1 VSQSSDSFCP
11 GALHLNAYRLNRH
24 RQLEFETYGTVFLA
38 LSLCDTQLA
47 AGSTF
52 ISSDGG
58 SSQKES
64 NRRIIN

>member
-1 VSQSSDSFCP
+1 
-11 GALHLNAYRLNRH
+11 
-24 RQLEFETYGTVFLA
+24 VFLA

-58 SSQKES
+58 SSPKES